1 MNFVKARDSGGK
13 SQTTIAEIH
22 YSIAPG
28 CSLVVDPLPVGS
40 TPERGR
46 IALDGS
52 LLELCRLADGRS
64 LDAILKSFCSADRTD
79 RTVRAALACLAE
91 AGLLTRGG
99 EAPTR
104 AAEPR
109 HGPLVSAVIVSFNG
123 RDWLR
128 DLLPTL
134 VAQTYSPLE
143 LIVVDNGST
152 DDTLA
157 WLSDAFPAVRALALG
172 ASHSF
177 AHAVNRGVETA
188 SGEYLLLL
196 NQDICLEPDTLSKL
210 VHAAEADTA
219 CAAVASKLKF
229 LWAPAFLN
237 GLGNSVQEHSWGS
250 DNAIG
255 HLDLGQFDEWRDVP
269 SACFAAALVSRSAWN
284 SVGVLD
290 EGFPMYYE
298 DAEWCYRAR
307 ALGYRICVAPQAIA
321 YHAFGGKVPSGKE
334 EELPAAK
341 LHRAAYG
348 RLRFAFKLLRGRWLR
363 RFIVNYIRED
373 FANARRA
380 VANRDVAT
388 FFAYLGAWGD
398 LVASFADIHRQ
409 RHALER
415 RMVCTSEALLA
426 TRAAAPGPLIRN
438 GLPLLTWDLVQTCY
452 LPLIAKGRT
461 RPMPEFDGGRPRP
474 QLLIV
479 SNDVVDTKMAGPG
492 MRYLEM
498 ARVLAES
505 IDVVL
510 AVPADTSL
518 EEKAFHLVRYWE
530 DRPGTVQVLME
541 NCDVALISGYMVEK
555 FPFLDSVET
564 PLVVDLYDPFV
575 LENLYYY
582 SHQPLEEQNTLNEK
596 AVEVTNLLAKLGDFF
611 ICGNERQRDFW
622 LGLLAANGR
631 ITPKAFKDDQTLRA
645 LIDVVGIG
653 LPRRE
658 PVQRAFL
665 AGVDPR
671 VPKDARIVLWGGGI
685 WNWLD
690 PLTLIRAW
698 PEVLRRCPDARL
710 VLLGTRHPNPA
721 VPVHEMARQAESL
734 ASELGEKDRSIIF
747 LEWVGYDDREAL
759 LTEASVGVTL
769 HPVHAETRYSMR
781 TRVLD
786 YLWARLPVVMTEGD
800 TTSKW
805 ISGYGV
811 GRVVPP
817 DDPDAVAQA
826 LVEVLSTPKEEYAP
840 RFDPIHELLA
850 WPTVVTPLRDYCFSR
865 GRSSDRKPPD
875 PESLRNRVLRIV
887 YEEGTGALFRKG
899 WRAFRRRLSRV
910 KPQ

>member
-1 MNFVKARDSGGK
+1 MKAPSSVVP
-13 SQTTIAEIH
+13 SQTTTAEIR
-22 YSIAPG
+22 YSIPPG
-28 CSLVVDPLPVGS
+28 CSFAVDPLPVGL
-40 TPERGR
+40 TPEGGR
-46 IALDGS
+46 IALDGP

-64 LDAILKSFCSADRTD
+64 LDAILGSFCSADKPD
-79 RTVRAALACLAE
+79 RTVRAALACLTE

-99 EAPTR
+99 VAPMR
-104 AAEPR
+104 AGEPR

-143 LIVVDNGST
+143 VIVVDNGST

-172 ASHSF
+172 APHSF
-177 AHAVNRGVETA
+177 SYAVNRGLEAA
-188 SGEYLLLL
+188 SGDYLLLL
-196 NQDICLEPDTLSKL
+196 NQDIRLEPDAVSLL
-210 VHAAEADTA
+210 VRVAETDTF

-229 LWAPAFLN
+229 LWASAFLN
-237 GLGNSVQEHSWGS
+237 GLGNHVQETSWGS

-269 SACFAAALVSRSAWN
+269 SACFAAALVPRRAWD
-284 SVGVLD
+284 SVGPLD

-321 YHAFGGKVPSGKE
+321 YHAFGGRVPSGKE
-334 EELPAAK
+334 EELSPAK
-341 LHRAAYG
+341 LRRVAYG
-348 RLRFAFKLLRGRWLR
+348 RLRFALKLLRGRWLR
-363 RFIVNYIRED
+363 RFVVNYIRED

-380 VANRDVAT
+380 LAKRDVAT
-388 FFAYLGAWGD
+388 LFAYLRAWGD
-398 LVASFADIHRQ
+398 LVASFPDIHRQ

-426 TRAAAPGPLIRN
+426 AGAAVPAPLIRN
-438 GLPLLTWDLVQTCY
+438 GLPLLTWDLVQDCY

-474 QLLIV
+474 QILIV

-498 ARVLAES
+498 ARALAES
-505 IDVVL
+505 VDVVL

-518 EEKAFHLVRYWE
+518 AEKNVHLVRYWE
-530 DRPGTVQVLME
+530 DRPGTAQVLIE
-541 NCDVALISGYMVEK
+541 NSDLALISGYMVEK
-555 FPFLDSVET
+555 FPFLSSAQT

-582 SHQPLEEQNTLNEK
+582 GHQPLVEQTTLNEK

-631 ITPKAFKDDQTLRA
+631 ITPGAFQDDPTLRA

-653 LPRRE
+653 LPRRPPARRE
-658 PVQRAFL
+658 FL

-698 PEVLRRCPDARL
+698 PEVLRRCPEARL

-721 VPVHEMARQAESL
+721 VPVHEMAQRAESL
-734 ASELGEKDRSIIF
+734 ATEIGEKDRTIIF
-747 LEWVGYDDREAL
+747 LEWIGYDDREAL

-786 YLWARLPVVMTEGD
+786 YLWAKLPVVMTEGD
-800 TTSKW
+800 TTSEW
-805 ISGYGV
+805 IREHRI
-811 GRVVPP
+811 GRIVPP
-817 DDPDAVAQA
+817 DDPAAVAQA
-826 LVEVLSTPKEEYAP
+826 LVEVLSTPKEKYAP
-840 RFDPIHELLA
+840 RFDPIHEMLA

-865 GRSSDRKPPD
+865 RRTADRTPLE

-887 YEEGTGALFRKG
+887 YEEGTGALFKKG
-899 WRAFRRRLSRV
+899 WRAFRRRLTPGE
-910 KPQ
+910 PQ